1 MTFGIPVVDLT
12 SADGELRLDYHRSW
26 LDERRKIESLQ
37 PAENK
42 KGHGIQRIVVPGSN
56 DVVFGR
62 DRFAQEHPGNTHYIF
77 LIDCWRLEHGGQPDS
92 TKRKEKTAI
101 ANRVVETITGR
112 GGRFLRRDE
121 LGWVEVDGVVAR
133 YKVASSFRSRRKAD
147 KRKAQ
152 TREKTMAAK
161 YRAEEQALLRAIP
174 PLTLEADP
182 HSEVDSPKRPRFY
195 YEA

>member
-1 MTFGIPVVDLT
+1 MN
-12 SADGELRLDYHRSW
+12 ADGELRLDYHRSW

-62 DRFAQEHPGNTHYIF
+62 DRFAQEHPGNSHYIF
-77 LIDCWRLEHGGQPDS
+77 LIDCWRLEHDGQPDP

-101 ANRVVETITGR
+101 ANRVVDTITGR

-161 YRAEEQALLRAIP
+161 YRAEQALRAIS
-174 PLTLEADP
+174 LTLEADP

-195 YEA
+195 YET